1 MKKSSNV
8 EEVKTTKAK
17 PKANTKVKEKVKEE
31 MLEKEETKQLD
42 VIEVQEELET
52 KKENKVLK
60 ILRIIF
66 LVITAPVW
74 LPWKLLFVRRKNRK
88 FKDMS
93 TPIKVFRVLRSPI
106 TLPLKFCIF
115 MLIIGIELFI
125 GYKIRFSPVTYP
137 ITRLSVHN
145 HYLQKPS
152 KKLDGVMEVSACELN
167 NHYDE
172 FKKAFEYIDEWDLDS
187 KNKMYV
193 VLDANITKFAFDYID
208 DKTVSYYLNRFNNE
222 PQLRDDVR
230 VIARDVNKIL
240 NRVVKEF
247 PESVP
252 YEEFE
257 IFTGPASAISGMV
270 DYRQILDILWAGT
283 STMINTGMVEINESY
298 VVSDTELEMFDIGIE
313 MIVYYSKGH
322 SIVESYD
329 YINEKYKHLYE
340 DNSTTQ
346 DNIITS
352 KSHEVSTSENIIRM
366 N

>member
-8 EEVKTTKAK
+8 ESVEKDNINKIEKKEIEDNKQVEV
-17 PKANTKVKEKVKEE
+17 V
-31 MLEKEETKQLD
+31 
-42 VIEVQEELET
+42 EVHEDDET
-52 KKENKVLK
+52 KKENKILK
-60 ILRIIF
+60 VLRIIF

-74 LPWKLLFVRRKNRK
+74 VPWKLLFVRRKNRK

-93 TPIKVFRVLRSPI
+93 MPIKVFRVLRSPI

-115 MLIIGIELFI
+115 IIIIGIELFI

-137 ITRLSVHN
+137 ITRASVHSY
-145 HYLQKPS
+145 YL
-152 KKLDGVMEVSACELN
+152 KKQNKKFDGLMNVYASELN

-172 FKKAFEYIDEWDLDS
+172 FKTAFEYIDKWDLDS

-193 VLDANITKFAFDYID
+193 VLDADITKFVFKYID

-222 PQLRDDVR
+222 PKLRDDVQ

-240 NRVVKEF
+240 NRAVKEF

-252 YEEFE
+252 YEEFK

-283 STMINTGMVEINESY
+283 SAMINTGMVEINDSY
-298 VVSDTELEMFDIGIE
+298 VVSDDELEMYDIGID
-313 MIVYYSKGH
+313 MIIYYSKGH

-329 YINEKYKHLYE
+329 YINEKYKDLYE
-340 DNSTTQ
+340 DKSTIQ

-352 KSHEVSTSENIIRM
+352 KSHEESTTGNIISK